1 MVDSPVI
8 EAARLA
14 MGPVG
19 AFLPVAPGDLVSAE
33 VQRAAVR
40 RLELAGFGTAWTN
53 EVIGKD
59 ALLQLAVL
67 LAATEHM
74 VFGTCIANMWARPPQ
89 TTHAAAT
96 QLWQAYPGRFVL
108 GLGVGYAQ
116 QAESVGR
123 EFGRPLATARS
134 YLAQMGSPA
143 PELSYPRLLAANGP
157 KMLALAAEI
166 TDGALPAGGPPD
178 FTASARAALGPEKL
192 LVVYVDTSAAQGDAT
207 AVTATVRDHL
217 AAGADHVIAG
227 ASFGSDFDLHVRRLE
242 ELAPALARVT

>member
-1 MVDSPVI
+1 MQILTYLRCDGALGSPVI

-14 MGPVG
+14 TGPVG
-19 AFLPVAPGDLVSAE
+19 AFLPVPPGDLVSAE

-89 TTHAAAT
+89 TTHGAAT

-123 EFGRPLATARS
+123 EFGPPLATART

-178 FTASARAALGPEKL
+178 FTASTALLSAPKSYSWSTSTRAPRR
-192 LVVYVDTSAAQGDAT
+192 VTRRRSRRRC
-207 AVTATVRDHL
+207 AVTSQP
-217 AAGADHVIAG
+217 
-227 ASFGSDFDLHVRRLE
+227 AS
-242 ELAPALARVT
+242 TT